1 MIRVFCGT
9 SALDWRQV
17 RVAAVQHQCDD
28 IETLLWAEGAVS
40 VTLTP
45 RDAPDLLEPGPGE
58 TPVWETLTVTALFDA
73 GTDVDPVAERL
84 SRAGYL
90 ASSTALPDRV
100 WEREWLRYFRPLAF
114 GQRLWVCPT
123 GFEVAEPGAIVLD
136 LDPGLAFG
144 TGTHPTTAL
153 CLEWLDGSL
162 QPGCRV
168 IDYGCGS
175 GVLAIAAALLGA
187 GQVTAIDNDPQA
199 LAATRSNACRNA
211 VEVTCAAPGAELPG
225 ADLILANILA
235 GPLMELRDM
244 LCGAAA
250 VGGMVVLSGI
260 KPEQGE
266 AMLAAYGQVLVDLQ
280 TTERDGWLRIVGRKP
295 A

>member
-1 MIRVFCGT
+1 M
-9 SALDWRQV
+9 DWRQV
-17 RVAAVQHQCDD
+17 RVAAVQHQCED
-28 IETLLWAEGAVS
+28 IETLLWAEGALS

-45 RDAPDLLEPGPGE
+45 RDTPDLLEPGPGE

-73 GTDVDPVAERL
+73 LTDVGPVAERL
-84 SRAGYL
+84 SDAGYL
-90 ASSTALPDRV
+90 ASAADLPDRV

-114 GQRLWVCPT
+114 GDRLWVCPT
-123 GFEVAEPGAIVLD
+123 GFEVTEPGAVVLD

-153 CLEWLDGSL
+153 CLKWLDGSL

-187 GQVTAIDNDPQA
+187 GQVAAIDNDPQA
-199 LAATRSNACRNA
+199 LAATRSNARRNG
-211 VEVTCAAPGAELPG
+211 VEVACAAPGGELPE
-225 ADLILANILA
+225 ADVILANILA
-235 GPLMELRDM
+235 GPLLELCDT
-244 LCGAAA
+244 LCAAGAPGAA
-250 VGGMVVLSGI
+250 VVLSGI

-266 AMLAAYGQVLVDLQ
+266 ALLGQYGRVLVDLQ
-280 TTERDGWLRIVGRKP
+280 TTEEDGWLRIVGRKP
-295 A
+295 E